1 MDFYNFY
8 DETHDNNFAIVNGA
22 NHNLTKGDGGTNK
35 GVSIINENFKDQLFN
50 INYIEEIFNP
60 TNIELNDKIKPV
72 INKQNQIINLNYGNK
87 MYKYPAGIVFRI
99 NSKIKS
105 NPIKIVYHVKGINL
119 YLGEIHSL
127 SKRIE
132 LEVTIQELVKLY
144 YQHILNDFL
153 FNSNLKFIYIPPI
166 SGINY
171 GGSKITED
179 TLFETVFNF
188 INSIDCPKRS
198 ITIILGLNENNYKL
212 HQLYTQHNKTYDKTP
227 KITNKC
233 FKK

>member
-1 MDFYNFY
+1 
-8 DETHDNNFAIVNGA
+8 
-22 NHNLTKGDGGTNK
+22 
-35 GVSIINENFKDQLFN
+35 
-50 INYIEEIFNP
+50 
-60 TNIELNDKIKPV
+60 
-72 INKQNQIINLNYGNK
+72 
-87 MYKYPAGIVFRI
+87 MYKYPAGIGFGFRI

-153 FNSNLKFIYIPPI
+153 FNSNLKFIYILPI
-166 SGINY
+166 SGINTLVQ
-171 GGSKITED
+171 KITED

-212 HQLYTQHNKTYDKTP
+212 HQLYIQHNKTYNKTL
-227 KITNKC
+227 KITHKC